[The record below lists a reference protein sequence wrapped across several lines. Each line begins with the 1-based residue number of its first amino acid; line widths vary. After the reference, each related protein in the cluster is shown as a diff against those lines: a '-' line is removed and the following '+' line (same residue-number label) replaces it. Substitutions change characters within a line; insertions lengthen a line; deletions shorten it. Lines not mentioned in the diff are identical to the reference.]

1 MSFVIEKWDI
11 MIVDNLDKIVGLVG
25 VIAGIEIIV
34 IAIFTVSV
42 LYLRNPVT
50 AGVIGNI
57 SNLTMIMESLA
68 TG

>member
-1 MSFVIEKWDI
+1 

-68 TG
+68 TA

>member
-1 MSFVIEKWDI
+1 